1 MYPKEMSYQ
10 GDDEAMKALDE
21 GMLNRVDK
29 RRMRALVVEDE
40 IPASEEL
47 SYLIHEHSQIDVVD
61 CLEDGL
67 DVLKFL
73 QEQEVDVLFLDINI
87 PSLDGMMLAHH
98 IGKFARK
105 PYIVFTT
112 AYKEH
117 AAEAFELEA
126 FDYILKP
133 YDEKRIAAMLH
144 KLELTFKRDQEQTEN
159 IDSLMQ
165 GENRAYRRAE
175 EHSSANDHGAL
186 RGYDTREAPL
196 HTGTSLAHQGLEQR
210 PISSN
215 SPSQAADHL
224 TGTRVNLLRN
234 DNIIVTDSADIYYAE
249 AQEKVTKVYT
259 KNGEFT
265 MPVSISDFHS
275 RLPQD
280 AFFRCHRSYLVNL
293 VQIREIVPWFN
304 NTYLLRLRDLEAEV
318 PVSRGKVKEFRQ
330 LMRI

>member
-1 MYPKEMSYQ
+1 
-10 GDDEAMKALDE
+10 
-21 GMLNRVDK
+21 
-29 RRMRALVVEDE
+29 MRALIVEDE

-47 SYLIHEHSQIDVVD
+47 NYLIQEHSQIEVVD

-73 QEQEVDVLFLDINI
+73 QEQEVDVIFLDINI

-98 IGKFARK
+98 IGKFASK

-133 YDEKRIAAMLH
+133 YDEKRIAAMVN
-144 KLELTFKRDQEQTEN
+144 KLETAFRRDHEQVKRERGSDDGQAHHAAQVNDEWPASTMQARESNAQT
-159 IDSLMQ
+159 
-165 GENRAYRRAE
+165 GRR
-175 EHSSANDHGAL
+175 
-186 RGYDTREAPL
+186 
-196 HTGTSLAHQGLEQR
+196 
-210 PISSN
+210 I
-215 SPSQAADHL
+215 
-224 TGTRVNLLRN
+224 NLLRN
-234 DNIIVTDSADIYYAE
+234 DNIIVTDTTDIYYAE

-265 MPVSISDFHS
+265 MPVSISDFHG
-275 RLPQD
+275 RLPQET
-280 AFFRCHRSYLVNL
+280 FFRCHRSYVVNL
-293 VQIREIVPWFN
+293 SQIREIVPWFN
-304 NTYLLRLRDLEAEV
+304 NTYLLSLRDLEAEV

>member
-1 MYPKEMSYQ
+1 
-10 GDDEAMKALDE
+10 
-21 GMLNRVDK
+21 
-29 RRMRALVVEDE
+29 MRALIVEDE
-40 IPASEEL
+40 ILASEEL
-47 SYLIHEHSQIDVVD
+47 NYLIQEHSQIEVVD
-61 CLEDGL
+61 RLEDGL

-73 QEQEVDVLFLDINI
+73 QEQEVDVIFLDINI

-98 IGKFARK
+98 IGKFATK

-144 KLELTFKRDQEQTEN
+144 KLEMAFKRDHVPVEQHVEDGSAPTA
-159 IDSLMQ
+159 DGSTAH
-165 GENRAYRRAE
+165 GELVRERDTNSHTDRR
-175 EHSSANDHGAL
+175 
-186 RGYDTREAPL
+186 
-196 HTGTSLAHQGLEQR
+196 
-210 PISSN
+210 I
-215 SPSQAADHL
+215 
-224 TGTRVNLLRN
+224 NLLRN
-234 DNIIVTDSADIYYAE
+234 DNIIVTDTADIYYAE

-280 AFFRCHRSYLVNL
+280 TFFRCHRSYVVNL
-293 VQIREIVPWFN
+293 SQIREIVPWFN

>member
-1 MYPKEMSYQ
+1 
-10 GDDEAMKALDE
+10 
-21 GMLNRVDK
+21 
-29 RRMRALVVEDE
+29 MRALIVEDE
-40 IPASEEL
+40 ILASEEL
-47 SYLIHEHSQIDVVD
+47 NYLIQEHSQIEVVD
-61 CLEDGL
+61 RLEDGL

-73 QEQEVDVLFLDINI
+73 QEQEVDVIFLDINI

-98 IGKFARK
+98 IGKFATK

-144 KLELTFKRDQEQTEN
+144 KLELAFKRDHAPVEQH
-159 IDSLMQ
+159 
-165 GENRAYRRAE
+165 GEDGPAPTADGSVAHGELVRERDTNSHTDRR
-175 EHSSANDHGAL
+175 
-186 RGYDTREAPL
+186 
-196 HTGTSLAHQGLEQR
+196 
-210 PISSN
+210 I
-215 SPSQAADHL
+215 
-224 TGTRVNLLRN
+224 NLLRN
-234 DNIIVTDSADIYYAE
+234 DNIIVTDTADIYYAE

-280 AFFRCHRSYLVNL
+280 TFFRCHRSYVVNL
-293 VQIREIVPWFN
+293 SQIREIVPWFN

>member
-1 MYPKEMSYQ
+1 
-10 GDDEAMKALDE
+10 
-21 GMLNRVDK
+21 
-29 RRMRALVVEDE
+29 MRALIVEDE
-40 IPASEEL
+40 ILASEEL
-47 SYLIHEHSQIDVVD
+47 NYLIQEHSQIEVVD
-61 CLEDGL
+61 RLEDGL

-73 QEQEVDVLFLDINI
+73 QEQEVDVIFLDINI

-98 IGKFARK
+98 IGKFATK

-144 KLELTFKRDQEQTEN
+144 KLEMAFKRDHAPMEQHAEDGPAHTA
-159 IDSLMQ
+159 DGSAAVP
-165 GENRAYRRAE
+165 GELVRDMNSHTDRR
-175 EHSSANDHGAL
+175 
-186 RGYDTREAPL
+186 
-196 HTGTSLAHQGLEQR
+196 
-210 PISSN
+210 I
-215 SPSQAADHL
+215 
-224 TGTRVNLLRN
+224 NLLRN
-234 DNIIVTDSADIYYAE
+234 DNIIVTDTADIYYAE

-280 AFFRCHRSYLVNL
+280 TFFRCHRSYVVNL
-293 VQIREIVPWFN
+293 SQIREIVPWFN

>member
-1 MYPKEMSYQ
+1 MGSLDR
-10 GDDEAMKALDE
+10 GIMKALI
-21 GMLNRVDK
+21 
-29 RRMRALVVEDE
+29 VEDE
-40 IPASEEL
+40 ILASEEL
-47 SYLIHEHSQIDVVD
+47 SYLIQEHSRIQIVR

-73 QEQEVDVLFLDINI
+73 QEQEVDVIFLDINI

-98 IGKFARK
+98 IGMFARK

-144 KLELTFKRDQEQTEN
+144 KLEATFKRDQELSDGVQVSGREQQNVQGNQGTQGHAVDNDPGYEQDNQTGKR
-159 IDSLMQ
+159 I
-165 GENRAYRRAE
+165 
-175 EHSSANDHGAL
+175 
-186 RGYDTREAPL
+186 
-196 HTGTSLAHQGLEQR
+196 
-210 PISSN
+210 
-215 SPSQAADHL
+215 
-224 TGTRVNLLRN
+224 NLLRN
-234 DNIIVTDSADIYYAE
+234 ENIIVTDSADIYYAE

-293 VQIREIVPWFN
+293 SQIREIVPWFN

>member
-1 MYPKEMSYQ
+1 
-10 GDDEAMKALDE
+10 
-21 GMLNRVDK
+21 
-29 RRMRALVVEDE
+29 MRALIVEDE
-40 IPASEEL
+40 ILASEEL
-47 SYLIHEHSQIDVVD
+47 NYLIQEHSQIEVVD
-61 CLEDGL
+61 RLEDGL

-73 QEQEVDVLFLDINI
+73 QEQEIDVIFLDINI

-98 IGKFARK
+98 IGKFAIK

-144 KLELTFKRDQEQTEN
+144 KLELAFKRDHTPMEKHVEDGPATMV
-159 IDSLMQ
+159 DGSAVQ
-165 GENRAYRRAE
+165 GDLLRERDTNSHTDRR
-175 EHSSANDHGAL
+175 
-186 RGYDTREAPL
+186 
-196 HTGTSLAHQGLEQR
+196 
-210 PISSN
+210 I
-215 SPSQAADHL
+215 
-224 TGTRVNLLRN
+224 NLLRN
-234 DNIIVTDSADIYYAE
+234 DNIIVTDTADIYYAE

-280 AFFRCHRSYLVNL
+280 MFFRCHRSYVVNL
-293 VQIREIVPWFN
+293 SQIREIVPWFN

>member
-1 MYPKEMSYQ
+1 MGALDK
-10 GDDEAMKALDE
+10 GIMKALI
-21 GMLNRVDK
+21 
-29 RRMRALVVEDE
+29 VEDE
-40 IPASEEL
+40 ILASEEL
-47 SYLIHEHSQIDVVD
+47 SYLIQEHSRIEIVR

-73 QEQEVDVLFLDINI
+73 QEQEVDVIFLDINI

-98 IGKFARK
+98 IGMFARK

-144 KLELTFKRDQEQTEN
+144 KLEATFKRDQELSDGVQVSGREQQN
-159 IDSLMQ
+159 VQ
-165 GENRAYRRAE
+165 GNQGTQGHAVD
-175 EHSSANDHGAL
+175 NDHG
-186 RGYDTREAPL
+186 YEQDNQ
-196 HTGTSLAHQGLEQR
+196 TGKR
-210 PISSN
+210 I
-215 SPSQAADHL
+215 
-224 TGTRVNLLRN
+224 NLLRN
-234 DNIIVTDSADIYYAE
+234 ENIIVTDSADIYYAE

-293 VQIREIVPWFN
+293 SQIREIVPWFN

>member
-1 MYPKEMSYQ
+1 
-10 GDDEAMKALDE
+10 
-21 GMLNRVDK
+21 
-29 RRMRALVVEDE
+29 MRALIVEDE

-47 SYLIHEHSQIDVVD
+47 NYLIQEHSQIEVVD

-73 QEQEVDVLFLDINI
+73 QEQEVDVIFLDINI

-98 IGKFARK
+98 IGKFASK

-133 YDEKRIAAMLH
+133 YDEKRIAAMLN
-144 KLELTFKRDQEQTEN
+144 KLETAFKRDHEQEKREHGSDDGQAHNAAQANDEWSASNMQARESNTQTE
-159 IDSLMQ
+159 
-165 GENRAYRRAE
+165 RR
-175 EHSSANDHGAL
+175 
-186 RGYDTREAPL
+186 
-196 HTGTSLAHQGLEQR
+196 
-210 PISSN
+210 I
-215 SPSQAADHL
+215 
-224 TGTRVNLLRN
+224 NLLRN
-234 DNIIVTDSADIYYAE
+234 DNIIVTDTADIYYAE

-265 MPVSISDFHS
+265 MPVSISDFHG
-275 RLPQD
+275 RLPLET
-280 AFFRCHRSYLVNL
+280 FFRCHRSYVVNL
-293 VQIREIVPWFN
+293 SQIREIVPWFN

>member
-1 MYPKEMSYQ
+1 
-10 GDDEAMKALDE
+10 
-21 GMLNRVDK
+21 
-29 RRMRALVVEDE
+29 MRALIVEDE
-40 IPASEEL
+40 ILASEEL
-47 SYLIHEHSQIDVVD
+47 NYLIQEHSQIEVVD
-61 CLEDGL
+61 RLEDGL

-73 QEQEVDVLFLDINI
+73 QEQEVDVIFLDINI

-98 IGKFARK
+98 IGKFATK

-117 AAEAFELEA
+117 AAVAFELEA

-144 KLELTFKRDQEQTEN
+144 KLELAFKRDYAPVEQHVEDGPAPTA
-159 IDSLMQ
+159 DGSAAH
-165 GENRAYRRAE
+165 GELVRERDTNSHTDRR
-175 EHSSANDHGAL
+175 
-186 RGYDTREAPL
+186 
-196 HTGTSLAHQGLEQR
+196 
-210 PISSN
+210 I
-215 SPSQAADHL
+215 
-224 TGTRVNLLRN
+224 NLLRN
-234 DNIIVTDSADIYYAE
+234 DNIIVTDTADIYYAE

-280 AFFRCHRSYLVNL
+280 TFFRCHRSYVVNL
-293 VQIREIVPWFN
+293 SQIREIVPWFN

>member
-1 MYPKEMSYQ
+1 
-10 GDDEAMKALDE
+10 
-21 GMLNRVDK
+21 
-29 RRMRALVVEDE
+29 MRALIVEDE
-40 IPASEEL
+40 ILASEEL
-47 SYLIHEHSQIDVVD
+47 NYLIQEHSQIEVVD
-61 CLEDGL
+61 RLEDGL

-73 QEQEVDVLFLDINI
+73 QEQEIDVIFLDINI

-98 IGKFARK
+98 IGKFAIK

-144 KLELTFKRDQEQTEN
+144 KLELAFKRDHTPVEQHVE
-159 IDSLMQ
+159 DGPAPMVDGSAAQ
-165 GENRAYRRAE
+165 GDLLRERDTNSHTDRR
-175 EHSSANDHGAL
+175 
-186 RGYDTREAPL
+186 
-196 HTGTSLAHQGLEQR
+196 
-210 PISSN
+210 I
-215 SPSQAADHL
+215 
-224 TGTRVNLLRN
+224 NLLRN
-234 DNIIVTDSADIYYAE
+234 DNIIVTDTADIYYAE

-280 AFFRCHRSYLVNL
+280 MFFRCHRSYVVNL
-293 VQIREIVPWFN
+293 SQIREIVPWFN

>member
-1 MYPKEMSYQ
+1 
-10 GDDEAMKALDE
+10 
-21 GMLNRVDK
+21 
-29 RRMRALVVEDE
+29 MRALIVEDE
-40 IPASEEL
+40 ILASEEL
-47 SYLIHEHSQIDVVD
+47 NYLIQEHSQIEVVD
-61 CLEDGL
+61 RLEDGL

-73 QEQEVDVLFLDINI
+73 QEQEVDVIFLDINI

-98 IGKFARK
+98 IGKFAAK

-144 KLELTFKRDQEQTEN
+144 KLEMAFKRDHTPTESHVQ
-159 IDSLMQ
+159 DGPSLTADGSAVVQ
-165 GENRAYRRAE
+165 GELVRDMNSHTDRR
-175 EHSSANDHGAL
+175 
-186 RGYDTREAPL
+186 
-196 HTGTSLAHQGLEQR
+196 
-210 PISSN
+210 I
-215 SPSQAADHL
+215 
-224 TGTRVNLLRN
+224 NLLRN
-234 DNIIVTDSADIYYAE
+234 DNIIVTDTADIYYAE

-280 AFFRCHRSYLVNL
+280 TFFRCHRSYVVNL
-293 VQIREIVPWFN
+293 SQIREIVPWFN

>member
-1 MYPKEMSYQ
+1 
-10 GDDEAMKALDE
+10 
-21 GMLNRVDK
+21 
-29 RRMRALVVEDE
+29 MRALIVEDE
-40 IPASEEL
+40 ILASEEL
-47 SYLIHEHSQIDVVD
+47 NYLIQEHSQIEVVD
-61 CLEDGL
+61 RLEDGL

-73 QEQEVDVLFLDINI
+73 QEQEIDVIFLDINI

-98 IGKFARK
+98 IGKFAIK

-144 KLELTFKRDQEQTEN
+144 KLELAFKRDHAPVEQHVEDGPATLV
-159 IDSLMQ
+159 DGSATQ
-165 GENRAYRRAE
+165 GDLLRERDTNSHTDRR
-175 EHSSANDHGAL
+175 
-186 RGYDTREAPL
+186 
-196 HTGTSLAHQGLEQR
+196 
-210 PISSN
+210 I
-215 SPSQAADHL
+215 
-224 TGTRVNLLRN
+224 NLLRN
-234 DNIIVTDSADIYYAE
+234 DNIIVTDTADIYYAE

-280 AFFRCHRSYLVNL
+280 TFFRCHRSYVVNL
-293 VQIREIVPWFN
+293 SQIREIVPWFN

>member
-1 MYPKEMSYQ
+1 M
-10 GDDEAMKALDE
+10 GALD
-21 GMLNRVDK
+21 RSI
-29 RRMRALVVEDE
+29 MRALIVEDE

-47 SYLIHEHSQIDVVD
+47 SYLIQEHSRIEIVD

-73 QEQEVDVLFLDINI
+73 QEQEVDVIFLDINI

-98 IGKFARK
+98 IGMFARK

-144 KLELTFKRDQEQTEN
+144 KLEATFKRDQELSDGVQVSGREQQNVQANQGTQGHAVDNDPGYEQDNQTGKR
-159 IDSLMQ
+159 I
-165 GENRAYRRAE
+165 
-175 EHSSANDHGAL
+175 
-186 RGYDTREAPL
+186 
-196 HTGTSLAHQGLEQR
+196 
-210 PISSN
+210 
-215 SPSQAADHL
+215 
-224 TGTRVNLLRN
+224 NLLRN
-234 DNIIVTDSADIYYAE
+234 ENIIVTDSADIYYAE

-293 VQIREIVPWFN
+293 SQIREIVPWFN